1 MVEQQ
6 EVAGTVA
13 VEQVVET
20 VAVGT
25 AAEVLQEQKR
35 TVAVVDTQV
44 LQEQAVSVVADIVAA
59 VVEAG

>member
-6 EVAGTVA
+6 EVAGIA
-13 VEQVVET
+13 VEQAVET

-44 LQEQAVSVVADIVAA
+44 LQEQAMSVVAGTVAV

>member
-13 VEQVVET
+13 VEQAVET

-44 LQEQAVSVVADIVAA
+44 LQEQAMSVVADIVAA
-59 VVEAG
+59 VEVG

>member
-13 VEQVVET
+13 VEQAVET

-44 LQEQAVSVVADIVAA
+44 LQEQAMSVVADIVAV

>member
-6 EVAGTVA
+6 EVAGIA
-13 VEQVVET
+13 AAEQAAET

-44 LQEQAVSVVADIVAA
+44 LQEQAMSVVADIVAA

>member
-1 MVEQQ
+1 MVEQ

-13 VEQVVET
+13 VEQAVET

-44 LQEQAVSVVADIVAA
+44 LQEQAMSVVADIVAV

>member
-6 EVAGTVA
+6 EVAGIA
-13 VEQVVET
+13 VEQAVET

-35 TVAVVDTQV
+35 IVAV
-44 LQEQAVSVVADIVAA
+44 